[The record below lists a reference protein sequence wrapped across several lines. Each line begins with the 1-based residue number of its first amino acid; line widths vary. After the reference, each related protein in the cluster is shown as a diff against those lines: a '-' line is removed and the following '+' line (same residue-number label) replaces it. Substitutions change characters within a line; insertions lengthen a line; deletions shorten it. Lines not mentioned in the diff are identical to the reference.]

1 MMGFVGFELRKFL
14 RQKGVYILL
23 GAGLVLLLLNLW
35 TYDLIYTV
43 EGLMMP
49 EEEAIVMGVIPEL
62 SSLYGMTGALTNAN
76 FGTLLAVMVALYV
89 CADHSDG
96 TLKNIIGH
104 GYSRMQIFGA
114 KYMVCLVGA
123 FGMAVICWL
132 VGFLFGG
139 ALWGFE
145 GTWSGTVFGAFGVQA
160 VSIVAYTTLFFLVA
174 CVLKNIGGSLA
185 VGIVIQMVPT
195 LLFTMLDLFME
206 NKSFL
211 FMDYWIEGGM
221 AVTDATATAD
231 LSRIAIV
238 SGVYAVLFLV
248 LSLLA
253 VRKREV

>member
-43 EGLMMP
+43 EDLMMP

-114 KYMVCLVGA
+114 KYIVCLVGA

>member
-1 MMGFVGFELRKFL
+1 MMGFVGFEMRKFL
-14 RQKGVYILL
+14 RQKGIYILIGVAL
-23 GAGLVLLLLNLW
+23 ALLMLNLW
-35 TYDLIYTV
+35 TYDLIYSV

-49 EEEAIVMGVIPEL
+49 EEEAIVMGLIPEL
-62 SSLYGMTGALTNAN
+62 SSLYGMTGALTNAS
-76 FGTLLAVMVALYV
+76 FGTILAVMVALYV

-96 TLKNIIGH
+96 TLKNIIGR

-114 KYMVCLVGA
+114 KYVTCLFGA

-132 VGFLFGG
+132 VGFLLGG

-145 GTWSGTVFGAFGVQA
+145 GTWSGAVFGAFGVQA

-174 CVLKNIGGSLA
+174 CLLKNIGGTLA

-195 LLFTMLDLFME
+195 LLFTMLDLFIE
-206 NKSFL
+206 NKSFT

-221 AVTDATATAD
+221 AVTDATAAD
-231 LSRIAIV
+231 DLTRIAIV
-238 SGVYAVLFLV
+238 SGVYAVLFLT
-248 LSLLA
+248 LGLLA

>member
-14 RQKGVYILL
+14 RQKGVYILI
-23 GAGLVLLLLNLW
+23 GAALVLLVLNLW
-35 TYDLIYTV
+35 TYDLIYSV

-49 EEEAIVMGVIPEL
+49 EEEAIVMGLIPEL
-62 SSLYGMTGALTNAN
+62 SSLYGMTGALTNAS
-76 FGTLLAVMVALYV
+76 FGTILAVMVALYV

-96 TLKNIIGH
+96 TLKNIIGR
-104 GYSRMQIFGA
+104 GYSRLQIFGA
-114 KYMVCLVGA
+114 KYVVCLMGA
-123 FGMAVICWL
+123 FGAAIICWL

-139 ALWGFE
+139 ALWGFD
-145 GTWSGTVFGAFGVQA
+145 GAWSGAVFGAFGVQA
-160 VSIVAYTTLFFLVA
+160 ISLVAYTTMFFLVA

-195 LLFTMLDLFME
+195 LLFTMLDLFVE
-206 NKSFL
+206 NKSFM

-231 LSRIAIV
+231 LSRIAVV
-238 SGVYAVLFLV
+238 SVVYAVLFLG

-253 VRKREV
+253 VRRREI

>member
-1 MMGFVGFELRKFL
+1 MGFVGFEMRKFL

-23 GAGLVLLLLNLW
+23 GAALVLLLLNLW

-49 EEEAIVMGVIPEL
+49 EEEAIVMGVIPDL
-62 SSLYGMTGALTNAN
+62 SSQYAMTGALSNAN
-76 FGTLLAVMVALYV
+76 FGTVLAVMVALYV

-114 KYMVCLVGA
+114 KYVVCLVGA
-123 FGMAVICWL
+123 FGMAIVCWL

-139 ALWGFE
+139 VLWGFE
-145 GTWSGTVFGAFGVQA
+145 GAWSGAVFGAFGVQA

-174 CVLKNIGGSLA
+174 CLLKNIGGSLA

-195 LLFTMLDLFME
+195 LLFTLLDLFIE
-206 NKSFL
+206 DKSFM

-221 AVTDATATAD
+221 AVTDATASAD

-238 SGVYAVLFLV
+238 SGVYAVLFLG